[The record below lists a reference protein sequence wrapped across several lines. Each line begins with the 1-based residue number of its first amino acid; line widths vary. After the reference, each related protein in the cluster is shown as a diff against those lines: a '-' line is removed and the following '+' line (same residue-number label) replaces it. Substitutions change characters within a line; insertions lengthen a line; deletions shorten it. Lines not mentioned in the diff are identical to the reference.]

1 MKKRVLSFFTC
12 LLLINYISA
21 QPSESQKPSLDA
33 RFYISTA
40 DLNVLLTN
48 LQTAPFVNE
57 GCSEGDCEKMNTYY
71 NALYNLREDVR
82 QYYLALDASKN
93 ISKNQW
99 FLYLD
104 QTYKNENLK
113 WALITNLRFKDAWA
127 GASSFLLD
135 VASGAQIFKA
145 GNHISKKGIEKFLQ
159 ILNDLDGLLSQIN
172 ALYKQVNTDSQANIL
187 SSATSDDWANL
198 YSGLK
203 SGLDLLVQAV
213 EVYNKVD
220 ASLTGSKL
228 KKARISRGFAI
239 TAAVGQLLNIYS
251 NYERKGMRDA
261 IKELDK
267 VLKPNQD
274 VQTGHYDKYILK
286 RKRLDILDN
295 IRKEINL
302 RYDGVFDLNLRCKGI
317 TKRKP
322 RKAIEIG
329 ERKFGNALMYYKAIL
344 LKTTPNLKS
353 AWKGIEEC
361 NEIARNIQFIV
372 NDGLGKKRSTYIEI
386 IRESDQKNLY
396 TGSTSS
402 KASILKLYPDSY
414 TIEIYDGHTFDGI
427 QSQGTTL
434 KNLAIKATKDSIVT
448 LSPYGR
454 IELKVVDKEGK
465 LQEFRYSFKNKEN
478 KEIAYAMTSSAK
490 TVRRDLLAETFDLEL
505 SYKYNSEKEIKKN
518 IKIQANQL
526 NKLHFVYDDGT
537 FTQEENPLVE
547 TVNESETSTSDFKPT
562 APKVA
567 PDGWVSGTVYN
578 TTNGS
583 CDWKNKTL
591 IFINQGGFL
600 MNLATGEISK
610 EITVLAG
617 KEAKI
622 AVPARAESSFLRVF
636 MLDADG
642 KQRIS
647 FWLLKKPKHNW
658 WYAVGCND
666 GFGSQNTCNDGNG
679 NAGCEYLPH

>member
-1 MKKRVLSFFTC
+1 MMKQTLFFLTC
-12 LLLINYISA
+12 VIAIHYSTA
-21 QPSESQKPSLDA
+21 QPNTTNTPSLDEK
-33 RFYISTA
+33 FYMSSDNLHSI
-40 DLNVLLTN
+40 LTHIK
-48 LQTAPFVNE
+48 TAPFVNE
-57 GCSEGDCEKMNTYY
+57 GCSEADCEKINTYY
-71 NALYNLREDVR
+71 NTLYNLREDVR
-82 QYYLALDASKN
+82 QYYLALNASKN

-113 WALITNLRFKDAWA
+113 WALTTNLRFKDAWA

-145 GNHISKKGIEKFLQ
+145 GNHVSKKGIEKFLQ
-159 ILNDLDGLLSQIN
+159 ILNDLDGLLAQIN
-172 ALYKQVNTDSQANIL
+172 TLYKHVSNDSGANII
-187 SSATSDDWANL
+187 SSATSDDWANV

-220 ASLTGSKL
+220 ANLTGSKL

-251 NYERKGMRDA
+251 SYERKGMKDA

-274 VQTGHYDKYILK
+274 TQSGHYDTYILK
-286 RKRLDILDN
+286 RKLLDILDN

-302 RYDGVFDLNLRCKGI
+302 RYDGLFDLNLRCKGR
-317 TKRKP
+317 TKRNP
-322 RKAIEIG
+322 RKAVEIG
-329 ERKFGNALMYYKAIL
+329 ERKFGNGLLYYKAIL
-344 LKTTPNLKS
+344 LKTIPNLTN
-353 AWKGIEEC
+353 AWKGVEEC
-361 NEIARNIQFIV
+361 NKIARNIQFIV

-414 TIEIYDGHTFDGI
+414 TLEIYDGHTFDGI

-434 KNLAIKATKDSIVT
+434 KNLVINATKDSIVT

-454 IELKVVDKEGK
+454 IDLKVVDKKGK
-465 LQEFRYSFKNKEN
+465 PQAFMYKFKNKEG
-478 KEIAYAMTSSAK
+478 KVIAYSMSASSK
-490 TVRRDLLAETFDLEL
+490 TVQRDVLAETFDLEL
-505 SYKYNSEKEIKKN
+505 GYQYNYEKELKKN
-518 IKIQANQL
+518 IKIQPNQL
-526 NKLHFVYDDGT
+526 NKLHFVYDEGT
-537 FTQEENPLVE
+537 FTQEENPVEE
-547 TVNESETSTSDFKPT
+547 TVNESVANISNFKPT
-562 APKVA
+562 PPKIA
-567 PDGWVSGTVYN
+567 PDGWIAGTVYN

-583 CDWKNKTL
+583 CDWKNKAL
-591 IFINQGGFL
+591 IFINNGGVL
-600 MNLATGEISK
+600 MNLETGKIVK
-610 EITVLAG
+610 EIIVLPG

-622 AVPARAESSFLRVF
+622 AVPGSRSSSFLRVF
-636 MLDADG
+636 MQNPEG
-642 KQRIS
+642 NKGIS
-647 FWLLKKPKHNW
+647 FWLLKNAKHNW
-658 WYAVGCND
+658 WYAVGCDD
-666 GFGSQNTCNDGNG
+666 GFGPPNTCNDGSG
-679 NAGCEYLPH
+679 DAGCVYLPH